1 MLTRNL
7 LLTVQEGSL
16 RVPFIMRW
24 PGHVQ
29 PGVVSNE
36 IVHVTDIFTTLA
48 TLVGAE
54 LVSQSSC

>member
-1 MLTRNL
+1 
-7 LLTVQEGSL
+7 
-16 RVPFIMRW
+16 VPYIMCW

-54 LVSQSSC
+54 LVSEK